1 MLMSVAVARK
11 GDRCFCPTQGHQACV
26 NAEGDPAVTINGVPV
41 AFDGHA
47 TSCGARLMSTATDSG
62 RD

>member
-1 MLMSVAVARK
+1 MRSCLNVRPDPGCSRL
-11 GDRCFCPTQGHQACV
+11 F
-26 NAEGDPAVTINGVPV
+26 PAVTINGVPV

-47 TSCGARLMSTATDSG
+47 TSCGACLMSTATDSG

>member
-1 MLMSVAVARK
+1 MITK
-11 GDRCFCPTQGHQACV
+11 G
-26 NAEGDPAVTINGVPV
+26 EGDPAVTINGVPV

>member
-1 MLMSVAVARK
+1 
-11 GDRCFCPTQGHQACV
+11 
-26 NAEGDPAVTINGVPV
+26 VTINGVSV

>member
-1 MLMSVAVARK
+1 MI
-11 GDRCFCPTQGHQACV
+11 
-26 NAEGDPAVTINGVPV
+26 AEGDPDMTIDGIPV

-47 TSCGARLMSTATDSG
+47 TSCGARLISTATDSG